1 MTLYDPEIA
10 EIVKKGI
17 PVEIE
22 GKPYAVWSHRSGS
35 CDGCAFE
42 RISKCPTM
50 ARRYCN
56 SNGGNILKLV
66 DNGNRV

>member
-1 MTLYDPEIA
+1 MVINDQELA
-10 EIVKKGI
+10 EIVKHNI

-22 GKPYAVWSHRSGS
+22 GKQYTVWSHKSGS

-42 RISKCPTM
+42 RQPKCPTL
-50 ARRYCN
+50 ARRYCC

-66 DNGNRV
+66 SNGNRV

>member
-22 GKPYAVWSHRSGS
+22 GKQYTVWSHRSGS

-42 RISKCPTM
+42 RIAKCPTM

>member
-22 GKPYAVWSHRSGS
+22 NKQYTVWSQRSGS

-42 RISKCPTM
+42 RIPKCPTM

>member
-22 GKPYAVWSHRSGS
+22 NKQYTVWSQRSGS
-35 CDGCAFE
+35 CDGW
-42 RISKCPTM
+42 RI
-50 ARRYCN
+50 
-56 SNGGNILKLV
+56 
-66 DNGNRV
+66 

>member
-17 PVEIE
+17 PVEI
-22 GKPYAVWSHRSGS
+22 
-35 CDGCAFE
+35 DGCAFE
-42 RISKCPTM
+42 RIAKCPTM
-50 ARRYCN
+50 ARKYCN

-66 DNGNRV
+66 DK

>member
-10 EIVKKGI
+10 EIVKTGI

-22 GKPYAVWSHRSGS
+22 GKQYTVWSHRSGS

-42 RISKCPTM
+42 RIAKCPTM

>member
-1 MTLYDPEIA
+1 MTLHDPEIT

-22 GKPYAVWSHRSGS
+22 GKQYTVQSQRSGS

-42 RISKCPTM
+42 RVAKCPTM

-66 DNGNRV
+66 ELNNR

>member
-22 GKPYAVWSHRSGS
+22 NK
-35 CDGCAFE
+35 
-42 RISKCPTM
+42 
-50 ARRYCN
+50 
-56 SNGGNILKLV
+56 
-66 DNGNRV
+66 